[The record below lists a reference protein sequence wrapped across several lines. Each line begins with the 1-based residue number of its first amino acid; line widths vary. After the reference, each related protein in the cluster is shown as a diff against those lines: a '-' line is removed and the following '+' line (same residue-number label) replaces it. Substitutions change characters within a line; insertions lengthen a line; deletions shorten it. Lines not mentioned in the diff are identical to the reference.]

1 MEYDNTNRGAAF
13 PPMAQQNLL
22 LTGSIDIDGNGKKSL
37 ALVTDTDKQDRNV
50 LVVYQRVGTLY
61 LNEDATED
69 NKQPAYSGPMD
80 GDMRLAAWRSE
91 SDKGTKYLSL
101 KREPKFT
108 SNGASQPTQAVVAKQ
123 SQQIVSDDIP
133 F

>member
-1 MEYDNTNRGAAF
+1 MEYDNTNRGAVF
-13 PPMAQQNLL
+13 PPMEQQRLL
-22 LTGSIDIDGNGKKSL
+22 LTGSIDIDGEGKKGL
-37 ALVTDTDKQDRNV
+37 ALVTDTDKQGRDV
-50 LVVYQRVGTLY
+50 FVVYQRVGVLY

-91 SDKGTKYLSL
+91 SDKGVKFLTL
-101 KREPKFT
+101 KREAKMS
-108 SNGASQPTQAVVAKQ
+108 SNGKAAPVQAPRPQQTIVA
-123 SQQIVSDDIP
+123 DDIP

>member
-1 MEYDNTNRGAAF
+1 MEYDNTNRGAVF
-13 PPMAQQNLL
+13 PPMEQQRLL
-22 LTGSIDIDGNGKKSL
+22 LTGSIDMDGDGKKGL
-37 ALVTDTDKQDRNV
+37 AFVTDTDKQGRDV
-50 LVVYQRVGTLY
+50 FVVYQRVGVLY

-91 SDKGTKYLSL
+91 SDKGVKFLSL
-101 KREPKFT
+101 KREAKMA
-108 SNGASQPTQAVVAKQ
+108 SNGHAAPVQAPRPQQTIVA
-123 SQQIVSDDIP
+123 DDIP

>member
-1 MEYDNTNRGAAF
+1 MEYDNTNRGAVF
-13 PPMAQQNLL
+13 PPMEQQRLL
-22 LTGSIDIDGNGKKSL
+22 LTGSIDIDGEGKKGL
-37 ALVTDTDKQDRNV
+37 ALVTDTDKQGRDV
-50 LVVYQRVGTLY
+50 FVVYQRAGVLY

-91 SDKGTKYLSL
+91 SDKGVKFLSL
-101 KREPKFT
+101 KREAKMT
-108 SNGASQPTQAVVAKQ
+108 SNGHAAPVQAPRPQQTIVA
-123 SQQIVSDDIP
+123 DDIP

>member
-1 MEYDNTNRGAAF
+1 MEYDNTNRGAVF
-13 PPMAQQNLL
+13 PPMEQQRLL
-22 LTGSIDIDGNGKKSL
+22 LTGSIDIDGEGKKGL
-37 ALVTDTDKQDRNV
+37 ALVTDTDKQGRDV
-50 LVVYQRVGTLY
+50 FVVYQRVGVLY

-91 SDKGTKYLSL
+91 SDKGVKFLSL
-101 KREPKFT
+101 KREAKM
-108 SNGASQPTQAVVAKQ
+108 SSDDQAAPVQTPRPQQTIVA
-123 SQQIVSDDIP
+123 DDIP